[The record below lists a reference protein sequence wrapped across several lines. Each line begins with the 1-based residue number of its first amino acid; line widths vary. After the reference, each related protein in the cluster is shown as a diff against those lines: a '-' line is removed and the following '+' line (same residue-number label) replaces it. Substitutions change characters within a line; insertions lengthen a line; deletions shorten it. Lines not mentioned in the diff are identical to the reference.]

1 MNGAKRWYAPWPTT
15 SCAATPT
22 SPSCSLRTCATGC
35 QPTTWP
41 ARRTGGQGDRVGQQR
56 RLAGGDGE
64 HEPPEVD
71 PGRGGAGPE
80 EHPAGAAGH
89 LFQHGGG
96 DPVGGQDDHRG

>member
-1 MNGAKRWYAPWPTT
+1 MAYNF
-15 SCAATPT
+15 
-22 SPSCSLRTCATGC
+22 LRGDPDQPFLLPPTCATGC
-35 QPTTWP
+35 QPTLGQR
-41 ARRTGGQGDRVGQQR
+41 ARTGGQGDRVGQQR

-89 LFQHGGG
+89 LFQHGGR
-96 DPVGGQDDHRG
+96 PGGRAG